1 MLQTNDLMISNDL
14 KLKKHSLLHCKQ
26 GKSNLL
32 DNWVIIGA
40 LLCPYMTSQTSINMS
55 LVDDIVMAI
64 PDNEWDRVKEKFV
77 ELFVDNMPNEILR
90 QLTGDVE
97 GFSKAETILTEYYE
111 PDHQRIELIIDAFK
125 IIGPEQT
132 VYHLDL
138 LGIVPEEQEDTIES
152 DLTAL
157 S

>member
-1 MLQTNDLMISNDL
+1 
-14 KLKKHSLLHCKQ
+14 
-26 GKSNLL
+26 
-32 DNWVIIGA
+32 
-40 LLCPYMTSQTSINMS
+40 MTSQTSINMS

-77 ELFVDNMPNEILR
+77 ELFVDNMPAEILR
-90 QLTGDVE
+90 QLTGEVE

-152 DLTAL
+152 DVTAL